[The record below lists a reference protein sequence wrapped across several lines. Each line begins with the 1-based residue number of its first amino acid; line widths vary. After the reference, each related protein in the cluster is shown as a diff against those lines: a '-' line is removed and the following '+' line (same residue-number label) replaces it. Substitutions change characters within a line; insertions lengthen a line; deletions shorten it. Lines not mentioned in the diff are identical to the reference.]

1 MMRDYVDGALTA
13 VPNGTTNGT
22 PLRGNSKSGPV
33 TIVIEV
39 PTGGSVTY
47 AIAASQPQAAP
58 SVTVTRTGP
67 GRWEEKLG
75 RSTDLYITAQS
86 GAPSYRIF

>member
-1 MMRDYVDGALTA
+1 MRDYVDGALVA
-13 VPNGTTNGT
+13 VPAGSTNGT
-22 PLRGNSKSGPV
+22 PLRASKSGPV

-39 PTGGSVTY
+39 PDAASVTY
-47 AIAASQPQAAP
+47 AIAAGQPQAAP

-75 RSTDLYITAQS
+75 RSTDLYITAKT